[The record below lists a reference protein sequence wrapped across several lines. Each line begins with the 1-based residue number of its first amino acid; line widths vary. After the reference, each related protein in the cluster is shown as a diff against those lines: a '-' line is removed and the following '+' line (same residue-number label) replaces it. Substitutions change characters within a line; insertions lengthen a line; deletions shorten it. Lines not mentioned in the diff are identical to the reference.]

1 MSLEKRMA
9 SDSQKEKGMASDSQN
24 LFIIKCVKRLIT
36 RSLFHEFHYLHLSFH
51 KNTNSLG

>member
-1 MSLEKRMA
+1 MFLEKRMA